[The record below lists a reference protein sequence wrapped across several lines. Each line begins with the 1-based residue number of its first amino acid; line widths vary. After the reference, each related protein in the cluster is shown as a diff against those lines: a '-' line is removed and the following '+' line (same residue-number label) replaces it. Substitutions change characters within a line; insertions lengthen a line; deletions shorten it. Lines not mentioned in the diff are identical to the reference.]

1 MGDTSWYKEVSIPA
15 MLRQARSTYGK
26 AMRSA
31 LEQCGYDDIPL
42 NGLYI
47 IGGLALDDDQLPL
60 RELVKQLGITKQ
72 GAGQLV
78 DALVMRGYVS
88 RTVDAND
95 RRQLIV
101 ALTERGRAAAE
112 VQGHAR
118 DRIDAELLN
127 RVSDADVL
135 ATRRTLAALIMMQ
148 HEGDGGRSVNGELTL

>member
-1 MGDTSWYKEVSIPA
+1 MDELPWYEEVSIPA
-15 MLRQARSTYGK
+15 MLRQARYTYGN
-26 AMRSA
+26 AMRAA
-31 LEQCGYDDIPL
+31 LEEADYDDIPA

-47 IGGLALDDDQLPL
+47 IGGLALEDEQLPL

-112 VQGHAR
+112 VQSQAR
-118 DRIDAELLN
+118 NRIDAELLK
-127 RVSDADVL
+127 RVGGADVL
-135 ATRRTLAALIMMQ
+135 ATRRTLAALIVMR
-148 HEGDGGRSVNGELTL
+148 HEDVEAAT